1 MTLKKNSIR
10 TPDIVEFVTDPQLL
24 GLTISEAQETLLR
37 AIYGLP
43 LSQAMQELFSA
54 CTGRQY
60 SAGHGFGE
68 TTVVAGARAGKDS
81 RIAAPI
87 VCYEAIFG
95 GHEKNLAKGE
105 RAIIPLVAQDQRAT
119 ITGSKLLASMVDEVL
134 SLETLFHL

>member
-1 MTLKKNSIR
+1 MK
-10 TPDIVEFVTDPQLL
+10 
-24 GLTISEAQETLLR
+24 
-37 AIYGLP
+37 
-43 LSQAMQELFSA
+43 ELFSA
-54 CTGRQY
+54 CTGRQD

-105 RAIIPLVAQDQRAT
+105 KAIIPLVAQDQRAT
-119 ITGSKLLASMVDEVL
+119 KIGFGYIRDYLPGSKLLATMVDEVL
-134 SLETLFHL
+134 SLEIQLAYGVRITCFPYTQRSLR